1 MSSAGGLDSRI
12 GQVVSERFAIRRLV
26 ASGGM
31 AHIYEAEDLSTG
43 RVGALKLLRR
53 RCRTARE
60 AIERLTREASVAAR
74 IADRHIVQT
83 LAAGKLD
90 DGEPFI
96 FMELL
101 VGEPLDKVLERR
113 GRLPIGE
120 ALEIARQAAQGLC
133 AAHAAAV
140 LHRDIKPANLFLSAG
155 LPSAGQLSGAQLSGA
170 QGRLVKLIDFGVSK
184 LPDQMAL
191 TREGFALGT
200 FSYMPPEQMLS
211 AKRVD
216 GRADLY
222 SLGVVLYQCVAGR
235 LPFIARSVPAL
246 MRAMEK
252 NEYVPVS
259 HHRLDA
265 PGELDAIVARTVR
278 ADPDERFATARELH
292 DALARLAGKA
302 LPLRMLSVGCAAP
315 EVPRAPEAAAPAP
328 PIVGV
333 APAPMSVLP
342 PRPSTGAVLVETIVP
357 KTQRPGE

>member
-1 MSSAGGLDSRI
+1 MSSEGHLDSRI

-53 RCRTARE
+53 RSRTARE
-60 AIERLTREASVAAR
+60 AIERLTREASVASR
-74 IADRHIVQT
+74 ISDRHIVQA
-83 LAAGKLD
+83 LATGKLD
-90 DGEPFI
+90 NGEPFI

-101 VGEPLDKVLERR
+101 SGEPLDRVLERR
-113 GRLPIGE
+113 GRLPLGE
-120 ALEIARQAAQGLC
+120 AIEIARQAAQGLC
-133 AAHAAAV
+133 AAHAAGV
-140 LHRDIKPANLFLSAG
+140 LHRDIKPANLFLSAE
-155 LPSAGQLSGAQLSGA
+155 
-170 QGRLVKLIDFGVSK
+170 RLVKLLDFGVSK
-184 LPDQMAL
+184 LPDQLAL

-222 SLGVVLYQCVAGR
+222 SLGVVLYQCIAGR

-252 NEYVPVS
+252 NDYLPVS

-265 PGELDAIVARTVR
+265 PAELDAILARTVR
-278 ADPDERFATARELH
+278 AEPGERFASARELH
-292 DALARLAGKA
+292 DALTRLASKA
-302 LPLRMLSVGCAAP
+302 LPHRMLSVGG
-315 EVPRAPEAAAPAP
+315 AAPAMASP
-328 PIVGV
+328 PPALAARIVGE
-333 APAPMSVLP
+333 APKPMSVLP
-342 PRPSTGAVLVETIVP
+342 ARPGTAAVLVETIVP
-357 KTQRPGE
+357 KTQRPG